1 MVRQAGLTL
10 AQEAAEE
17 AAEEAVAY
25 VPSEGGYAKV
35 PLRVHGVHLCVRVFA
50 PSDLVY
56 LLNTL
61 PPACIPI
68 LKTQAC

>member
-1 MVRQAGLTL
+1 VVRQAGLTL

-50 PSDLVY
+50 F
-56 LLNTL
+56 
-61 PPACIPI
+61 
-68 LKTQAC
+68 